1 MKQRNERAAAEL
13 QRMLRLRYDPI
24 AIKMIG
30 NESEIPS
37 NAIYPPRD
45 MGAKMAICQVYAL
58 ARRDRKTIYTN
69 RNSEWCWC
77 PQITLGFSK
86 CETGSDEF
94 NLVCRHLGFMD
105 IDTAKEFFT
114 KFPRLPYGKY
124 IGTVTGPLCDSD
136 FDPDVVLIYCNNA
149 QLRSML
155 WAIKNATGK
164 VVETQLDAI
173 DSCVY
178 SVVVP
183 QLENDYRVTLPD
195 IGEYE
200 RAGADE
206 DEIILSIPRGKLDE
220 LVDGLAGFFKFG
232 MGFTQLK
239 KSMEYS
245 FPRPP
250 FYNELFEMWGL
261 EQSEEWE
268 H

>member
-1 MKQRNERAAAEL
+1 MKQRNEQAAAKL
-13 QRMLRLRYDPI
+13 QQMLRLRYDPI
-24 AIKMIG
+24 AIKMIE
-30 NESEIPS
+30 NEAEIPA

-45 MGAKMAICQVYAL
+45 MKAQMAICQVYAL
-58 ARRDRKTIYTN
+58 ARRDRKTIYTDK
-69 RNSEWCWC
+69 NSEWCWC
-77 PQITLGFSK
+77 PQITLGFSE
-86 CETGSDEF
+86 CEKDSKEF
-94 NLVCRHLGFMD
+94 NLVCNHLGFKD
-105 IDTAKEFFT
+105 IDVAKKFFAD
-114 KFPRLPYGKY
+114 FPRLPTGKY
-124 IGTVTGPLCDSD
+124 IGTVTGPLDECD

-149 QLRSML
+149 QLRSMV

-164 VVETQLDAI
+164 VVETKLDAI

-183 QLENDYRVTLPD
+183 QLSGEYRVTLPD

-206 DEIILSIPRGKLDE
+206 DEIILSIPKGKLDE
-220 LVDGLAGFFKFG
+220 LVEGVAGFYEYG
-232 MGFTQLK
+232 MGYTQLK
-239 KSMEYS
+239 KTMEYS

-261 EQSEEWE
+261 GQSKEWE